1 MDGDSKPGRRAK
13 ASRRRTVVF
22 GPLQDGGRAG
32 DPVPDAGEGQHL
44 ELVQHELAQTRQ
56 ERGLRV
62 VPADHVAPG
71 LRIQISGAVQDLS
84 MTHGGGGG
92 AVSGGRCARRGLA
105 GLDHAARTRQLR
117 VLPLGSRV
125 EGLGI

>member
-1 MDGDSKPGRRAK
+1 MATANLGDGQRR
-13 ASRRRTVVF
+13 SRRRTVIF

-62 VPADHVAPG
+62 VPSDHVTPG
-71 LRIQISGAVQDLS
+71 LRIQLSGAEQDLS
-84 MTHGGGGG
+84 VTHKGGGQEDGVQGG
-92 AVSGGRCARRGLA
+92 ASA
-105 GLDHAARTRQLR
+105 GLGLRTTWQG
-117 VLPLGSRV
+117 PGN
-125 EGLGI
+125 